1 MTIIIDGKKISQ
13 KVRMELK
20 EKVCLLKNKPGLAV
34 VLIGDDS
41 GSQIY
46 VNGKI
51 KACAEIGFYS
61 EKIEFKE
68 TVSEKE
74 IFKTLERLNND
85 KKIHGILVQ
94 FPLPKNLQ
102 YLEEKIID
110 FINPDKDVDCFHP
123 INIGKLFTAKNNYE
137 KLMIPCTPKG
147 IIRLLKE
154 YNIKISGKKVVICGR
169 SNLVGKPL
177 SLLFLLEGATVEICH
192 SLTKDLNL
200 ETSSGDI
207 VVTAI
212 GKKHFFTEKY
222 FKEGAVVVDV
232 GINREDKKI
241 YGDVDFQ
248 NVLNKVSAITPVP
261 GGVGPMTI
269 AMLMEN
275 VYRAYLNQS
284 DK

>member
-1 MTIIIDGKKISQ
+1 MTTIIDGKLISQ
-13 KVRMELK
+13 KIRNELK
-20 EKVCLLKNKPGLAV
+20 EKTILLKDKPGLAV
-34 VLIGDDS
+34 VLVGNDP

-46 VNGKI
+46 INGKI
-51 KACAEIGFYS
+51 KVCAEIGFYS
-61 EKIEFKE
+61 EKIELKE

-74 IFKTLERLNND
+74 IFEILARLNSD

-102 YLEEKIID
+102 HLEEKIIN
-110 FINPDKDVDCFHP
+110 FINPEKDVDCFHP
-123 INIGKLFTAKNNYE
+123 ANIGKLFTAKNSYKN
-137 KLMIPCTPKG
+137 LMIPCTPKG

-154 YNIKISGKKVVICGR
+154 YKIEISGKKVVICGR

-177 SLLFLLEGATVEICH
+177 SLLFLLEGATVTICH
-192 SLTKDLNL
+192 SLTKDLSF
-200 ETSSGDI
+200 ETITGDI

-212 GKKHFFTEKY
+212 GKKGFFSEKY
-222 FKEGAVVVDV
+222 FKEGAVVIDV

-241 YGDVDFQ
+241 YGDVDFK
-248 NVLNKVSAITPVP
+248 NVSDKVSAITPVP

-275 VYRAYLNQS
+275 VYQAYLNQA